1 MPKER
6 SMWKHCVKPF
16 PPQGFL
22 LSLSSTTDQVKEKL
36 LVERKFNYGLS
47 SVTWHIS
54 NILFII
60 IGLSSVSVVFNQI
73 HTTYSVLQVFHNMIG
88 WLFFDPLLNLL
99 DINDHVSTVI
109 KCGNEHLSS
118 LSKGI
123 SVHRVQTWGNQ
134 NYMICPKHGLRAD
147 TSTFMKDQ
155 WGLWNRAR
163 FLEVR
168 SLFTVGFQAIYLH
181 SRFPLIAMACSYF
194 RVSSYWTDRRK

>member
-1 MPKER
+1 M
-6 SMWKHCVKPF
+6 
-16 PPQGFL
+16 G
-22 LSLSSTTDQVKEKL
+22 QVKEKL

-47 SVTWHIS
+47 SV
-54 NILFII
+54 
-60 IGLSSVSVVFNQI
+60 SVVFNQI
-73 HTTYSVLQVFHNMIG
+73 HPTYSVLQVFHNMIG
-88 WLFFDPLLNLL
+88 WLFCDLLLNLL
-99 DINDHVSTVI
+99 DVNDHVSIVL

-163 FLEVR
+163 FLAVPFSFHCR
-168 SLFTVGFQAIYLH
+168 LPSYLPPF
-181 SRFPLIAMACSYF
+181 SFPLIAMACSYF